1 MPHDGEARP
10 DRSDPMTYP
19 RGPRGIMCCVTT
31 PSRTRS
37 LGTMVPGISLLI
49 ISLAAAL
56 LTGVALPAHASTATT
71 VITARDTL
79 EPIDA
84 RKDAAAM
91 RASAIDLRRDVASL
105 LQEYIDTYRARFS
118 ATEIT
123 QLEGYRGDADR
134 QLASVVVTT
143 TRLRTAIAQGR
154 SARQVETAR
163 RAALASWTR
172 ARTAADT
179 SWSQARTIMEPK
191 LSFLERLSALSDYN
205 DMIGRFDAL
214 GEEIRTVGS

>member
-1 MPHDGEARP
+1 
-10 DRSDPMTYP
+10 
-19 RGPRGIMCCVTT
+19 MCCVTT

-37 LGTMVPGISLLI
+37 LRATVPGISLLTI
-49 ISLAAAL
+49 GLATAL
-56 LTGVALPAHASTATT
+56 LTGVAVPAHASTETA
-71 VITARDTL
+71 VSTARDA
-79 EPIDA
+79 IAAADA
-84 RKDAAAM
+84 GKDAATM

-105 LQEYIDTYRARFS
+105 LQEYIDTYRTRFS
-118 ATEIT
+118 ASELT
-123 QLEGYRGDADR
+123 QLEGYRTDADR

-154 SARQVETAR
+154 STRQIESAR